1 MSKVTLTLDGK
12 TIVADPERT
21 ILEVAL
27 DNGIYIPHLCS
38 HENLLPAGAC
48 RMCVVKVQG
57 VDGVVTACSTKVRE
71 GMVVHTHDEL
81 AEKIRKLSCDL
92 IVKTH
97 PSECTGCPKYGKCQL
112 QSIIQVVG
120 DTGRKL
126 RTNKIMVPANEKNP
140 VILHEMYRCILCGRC
155 VRACQ
160 DMRGV
165 GAIRFDKVKGRL
177 QVVIDGESLNDAACR
192 FCTACVEV
200 CPTGSIREHDEI
212 ASKQIGKTRDQ
223 GLVPCREGCPAKID
237 VPRYIRF
244 IKDGNCSAAAAVV
257 REKAPFPHVLGY
269 VCTHPCELECKRN
282 YLNDPISIRN
292 LKRYAAANDN
302 GLWRRKHAV
311 LPPTGKRVAVIG
323 AGPAGLTAA
332 YYLAGKGHGVI
343 VYEANEKAGGQ
354 LRYGIPKH
362 RLPRDVIDSEL
373 GDILTPNVTL
383 KTNSRIENVPTL
395 LEQGFDAAFVAVG
408 THQGVKLPIPGAEFA
423 SVYLNTSFLRDAEL
437 EQAPPVGKRV
447 MVLGGGN
454 VALDCAAVARR
465 LGAEE
470 VHVSCLEC
478 YGSMTASEEERAW
491 AEEEGVLLHNSVTFP
506 EIVGENGR
514 VTGVRVQA
522 IHSFSFDENG
532 RTILDIIPDSDEV
545 IPVDSV
551 IFAIGQRPSIPEGFG
566 LELSRGGRIA
576 VKNDCETS
584 VKGVFAAGDGVT
596 GTASV
601 VKAIAGAR
609 NATERIDLY
618 LGGDGKID
626 EMLAPEQYRNPNIGR
641 QENFG
646 CLPRRSGTVMPAEKR
661 CGSFETMDLGLS
673 GEDAAWES
681 NRCLQCDLRLD
692 LAPQRF
698 WASFAGDLT
707 KVSGGLEKVSCK
719 EAGQE

>member
-12 TIVADPERT
+12 TITVDSERT
-21 ILEVAL
+21 ILEAAL
-27 DNGIYIPHLCS
+27 ENGIYIPHLCS

-48 RMCVVKVQG
+48 RMCVVKLQG
-57 VDGVVTACSTKVRE
+57 TDGVVTACSTKVRE
-71 GMVVHTHDEL
+71 GMVVDTKDEL

-112 QSIIQVVG
+112 QTIIQVVG
-120 DTGRKL
+120 DTGRRL
-126 RTNKIMVPANEKNP
+126 RNNKIMMPANEKNP

-165 GAIRFDKVKGRL
+165 GAIKFEKVKSRM

-192 FCTACVEV
+192 FCSACVEV

-212 ASKQIGKTRDQ
+212 AAKMIGKTREA
-223 GLVPCREGCPAKID
+223 GLVPCREGCPAKIE

-244 IKDGNCSAAAAVV
+244 IKEGNCSAATAVV
-257 REKAPFPHVLGY
+257 REKAPFPYVLGY

-282 YLNDPISIRN
+282 YLNEPIAIRN
-292 LKRYAAANDN
+292 LKRYAAANDD
-302 GLWRRKHAV
+302 GAWKEKRQV

-323 AGPAGLTAA
+323 AGPAGMTAA
-332 YYLAGKGHGVI
+332 YYLGGKGHNVTI
-343 VYEANEKAGGQ
+343 FEANDKAGGQ

-362 RLPRDVIDSEL
+362 RLPREVVDSEV

-383 KTNSRIENVPTL
+383 QTNSRIDNVPAL
-395 LEQGFDAAFVAVG
+395 LEQGFDAVFVAIG
-408 THQGVKLPIPGAEFA
+408 THQGVKLPIPGADLAGVYVNTGFLKA
-423 SVYLNTSFLRDAEL
+423 SEL
-437 EQAPPVGKRV
+437 DQTPAVGKRV

-454 VALDCAAVARR
+454 VALDCASAAKR

-478 YGSMTASEEERAW
+478 YGAMPASEEERSW
-491 AEEEGVLLHNSVTFP
+491 AEEEGVILHNSVTFP

-514 VTGVRVQA
+514 VTGVKVQS
-522 IHSFSFDENG
+522 INSFSFDENG
-532 RTILDIIPDSDEV
+532 RTILDIVPNSDE
-545 IPVDSV
+545 IIAVDSV
-551 IFAIGQRPSIPEGFG
+551 IFAIGQRPAIPEGFG

-584 VKGVFAAGDGVT
+584 VEGVFAAGDGVT

-609 NATERIDLY
+609 NAAMRIDLY
-618 LGGDGKID
+618 LGGNGCI
-626 EMLAPEQYRNPNIGR
+626 EETLAPPQCKNPCIGR

-646 CLPRRSGTVMPAEKR
+646 CLPRRSGCVVPSEKR
-661 CGSFETMDLGLS
+661 CGSFEVMDLGMND
-673 GEDAAWES
+673 EDAAWEA

-692 LAPQRF
+692 IAPQRF
-698 WASFAGDLT
+698 WASF
-707 KVSGGLEKVSCK
+707 
-719 EAGQE
+719 QETSKKPPDVTSKGMEGK